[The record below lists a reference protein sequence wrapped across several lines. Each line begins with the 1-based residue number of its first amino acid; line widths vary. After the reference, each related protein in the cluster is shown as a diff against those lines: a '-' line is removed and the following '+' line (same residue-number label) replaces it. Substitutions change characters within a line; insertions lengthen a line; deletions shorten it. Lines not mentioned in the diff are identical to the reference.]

1 MNPILII
8 AYDLKHQLDT
18 NREADTNEV
27 DGYETD
33 MTARERIVAII
44 KYLEENQNV

>member
-1 MNPILII
+1 MKDILII

-18 NREADTNEV
+18 MSEADTDVV

-33 MTARERIVAII
+33 MTAKKRMEQII
-44 KYLEENQNV
+44 QYLEAN